1 MLSKRVASLI
11 AVGLFG
17 STLFAQGL
25 QTKATKDDWE
35 EINFEFNSSILSDGY
50 PTLLRLA
57 ELLQQHRDYKIKVEG
72 HTDYVGSV
80 PYNEKLALSRAN
92 TVKDF
97 LTKYGAGANQISVS
111 GQGKRDP
118 EVPNTTKE
126 GRFINRRVVLTV
138 TDGSGKIIA
147 AGTGPEVVTSLDDRL
162 KKLEDCCT
170 QILKKLDKLDDI
182 LAAIRD
188 LKAENDRLKTD
199 VAALKQAETGTEK
212 KVEALRQPLT
222 AEETARI
229 AKAEGDRALA
239 AMEAEKLKHPK
250 FALLGINAG
259 PTTYGG
265 LTFTGSG
272 RFFAPFGET
281 HAVQAQGEY
290 MYHGAGGT
298 NNEGRQ
304 EGQFDLGLVSRFGNL
319 QAGLFSSFK
328 YVNIRQYQ
336 SGGTLGQ
343 GALTFDY
350 IFKNGRVGAFGTKGF
365 KNTAT
370 INSVNLGPSSFLQT
384 YLRIVDQ
391 VGVSALVGTWG
402 DAYLEGNFGYLRLHR
417 DGNAAGGY
425 GRAGGMIRLV
435 QPFSAHLAGT
445 IEAGLNETL
454 ISANNSGRV
463 VFGLQFGNML
473 RPKEYGDVKH
483 PVPVDIPRVRYQ
495 LLTRRV
501 GNSAPVADAGPDQI
515 GIAAGTV
522 TLNGSGSSDPD
533 GDPLTYQWTQISG
546 PSVSISGANTAI
558 ATFPGAAGQSYTFR
572 LTVKDPGGLQSSA
585 RTTVTTVAVPD
596 IIITRFSATPSSI
609 TAGQQSV
616 LEWAVQGATTI
627 NITPG
632 VGDVRPAGTATVTPA
647 TTTTYTLVATGTG
660 GRTQQATVTVTVVP
674 PGAGNPQVIRFEAT
688 PTNIISGESSTL
700 SWTTTGATR
709 VDISGVGSNLP
720 LNGSSVVSPTQT
732 TTYTLTATSADNRS
746 VTAPVVV
753 TVTSGQ
759 VSRIVTF
766 SLNPTTINVGGSS
779 QLCWSVENANTV
791 SISPGIGTAKATDCI
806 AVSPA
811 STTTYI
817 LTAVN
822 GTGTVTASATLTVG
836 QVKILT
842 FSQTP
847 EFSTAAGNPVVLSWT
862 TSGATSVIITG
873 FGLTGQSLPANG
885 TITVNPNTNVDYTL
899 TAYGEGGQ
907 SVSAVLHVFVR

>member
-1 MLSKRVASLI
+1 
-11 AVGLFG
+11 
-17 STLFAQGL
+17 
-25 QTKATKDDWE
+25 
-35 EINFEFNSSILSDGY
+35 
-50 PTLLRLA
+50 
-57 ELLQQHRDYKIKVEG
+57 
-72 HTDYVGSV
+72 
-80 PYNEKLALSRAN
+80 
-92 TVKDF
+92 
-97 LTKYGAGANQISVS
+97 
-111 GQGKRDP
+111 
-118 EVPNTTKE
+118 
-126 GRFINRRVVLTV
+126 
-138 TDGSGKIIA
+138 
-147 AGTGPEVVTSLDDRL
+147 
-162 KKLEDCCT
+162 
-170 QILKKLDKLDDI
+170 
-182 LAAIRD
+182 
-188 LKAENDRLKTD
+188 
-199 VAALKQAETGTEK
+199 
-212 KVEALRQPLT
+212 
-222 AEETARI
+222 
-229 AKAEGDRALA
+229 
-239 AMEAEKLKHPK
+239 
-250 FALLGINAG
+250 
-259 PTTYGG
+259 
-265 LTFTGSG
+265 
-272 RFFAPFGET
+272 
-281 HAVQAQGEY
+281 
-290 MYHGAGGT
+290 
-298 NNEGRQ
+298 
-304 EGQFDLGLVSRFGNL
+304 
-319 QAGLFSSFK
+319 
-328 YVNIRQYQ
+328 
-336 SGGTLGQ
+336 
-343 GALTFDY
+343 
-350 IFKNGRVGAFGTKGF
+350 
-365 KNTAT
+365 
-370 INSVNLGPSSFLQT
+370 
-384 YLRIVDQ
+384 
-391 VGVSALVGTWG
+391 
-402 DAYLEGNFGYLRLHR
+402 
-417 DGNAAGGY
+417 
-425 GRAGGMIRLV
+425 
-435 QPFSAHLAGT
+435 
-445 IEAGLNETL
+445 
-454 ISANNSGRV
+454 
-463 VFGLQFGNML
+463 
-473 RPKEYGDVKH
+473 
-483 PVPVDIPRVRYQ
+483 
-495 LLTRRV
+495 V